1 LELAE
6 HVHIALELEFGSFDE
21 NGDVF
26 GDLFIL
32 KLEACLGVY
41 LGDFL
46 TLLLVA
52 KVGLDAQLVV
62 LGFEFN
68 PLACFLR
75 HSANAVVEFLL
86 ALAEDGHVGRL
97 VASLKR
103 VQFTLVEFVS
113 KTRELAASLA
123 HDDAPENQESLPL
136 EGTVWVDRELTV
148 SFASLAHGQLRVFVF
163 DLFGLLSF
171 PQVT

>member
-1 LELAE
+1 MELAE
-6 HVHIALELEFGSFDE
+6 HIHIALELEFGSLDE

-32 KLEACLGVY
+32 KLKACLGVY

-52 KVGLDAQLVV
+52 EVGLDAQLVV
-62 LGFEFN
+62 LRFEFN

-86 ALAEDGHVGRL
+86 ALAEDSHVGRL

-103 VQFTLVEFVS
+103 VQFTLVQFVS

-123 HDDAPENQESLPL
+123 HDDAPKNQESLPL
-136 EGTVWVDRELTV
+136 ESTIWVDREFAM
-148 SFASLAHGQLRVFVF
+148 SFASLAHG
-163 DLFGLLSF
+163 
-171 PQVT
+171 